1 MNIGSNI
8 KFFREMNN
16 MTRQELS
23 EKINVTT
30 VTISRYENDKR
41 EPGIEALLKIANAFN
56 ITLDELVNTDVND
69 YKVDFSEPNSE
80 FTLED
85 DPNYD
90 DIDKVELRRADYTYS
105 YAKFFYSLG
114 ITLIHEYDYDNHN
127 NIFVVNGVKYDDY
140 QFSALLES
148 IKSYIITV
156 NNITKEFQ

>member
-1 MNIGSNI
+1 MSIGSNI

-41 EPGIEALLKIANAFN
+41 EPGLESLTKIADAFH
-56 ITLDELVNTDVND
+56 ITLDQLVNEDINN
-69 YKVDFSEPNSE
+69 YKVDFSEPDSE
-80 FTLED
+80 FSYENNPD
-85 DPNYD
+85 YA
-90 DIDKVELRRADYTYS
+90 DIDKVELRRADCAHS

-114 ITLIHEYDYDNHN
+114 ISLIHEYDFDKGN
-127 NIFVVNGVKYDDY
+127 NIFIVDGVRYDDY

-148 IKSYIITV
+148 IKSYILSV